1 MIAVLQATPAGE
13 PPYGWLA
20 LFLGLTVVLVVADLW
35 TGLRGHRRVHVP
47 CALATL
53 VCFVI
58 AVRYADAVGRY
69 WEFETLYKRI
79 HLWGAA
85 YPGTALALLTALTGG
100 LHAWGKIGRTWH
112 RRGALLFV
120 LFLVLSVVSALL
132 MFLHGQ
138 RLA

>member
-1 MIAVLQATPAGE
+1 MIAFLQTPPAGE

-20 LFLGLTVVLVVADLW
+20 LFLGLTVVLVLLDFW
-35 TGLRGHRRVHVP
+35 TGLRGHRRIHVP

-58 AVRYADAVGRY
+58 AVRHADAVGRY
-69 WEFETLYKRI
+69 WEFETLYKKI

-85 YPGTALALLTALTGG
+85 YPGTALAFLTALSGG
-100 LHAWGKIGRTWH
+100 LHLFGRIGRIWH
-112 RRGALLFV
+112 RRCALLFV
-120 LFLVLSVVSALL
+120 LFLLLAVGTAIL

-138 RLA
+138 PLS